1 MKSNRK
7 PFWFFVQAYSLSF
20 VMTLRYGRFYD
31 AKEGIGVKTINNLIQ
46 RPKRFSLMAVE
57 FISRFNAGI
66 CNGH

>member
-1 MKSNRK
+1 MKLNRK

-46 RPKRFSLMAVE
+46 RP
-57 FISRFNAGI
+57 
-66 CNGH
+66 